1 MNSKYKQILNID
13 KFKFLNVLNIN
24 SELIMNI
31 NNTIYIKVIEIQ
43 KFRNIINK

>member
-13 KFKFLNVLNIN
+13 KFKFLNVLNIIC
-24 SELIMNI
+24 ELIMNI
-31 NNTIYIKVIEIQ
+31 NNNIYIKVIEIQ